1 MDPIK
6 AAHLEI
12 AKELF
17 LHNVKDFDVVAVA
30 RMAADDP
37 KRVESA
43 LGAAAAFAYQAAEAF
58 AYVYRFEDLTGE

>member
-17 LHNVKDFDVVAVA
+17 LHNVRDFDIAAAA

-37 KRVESA
+37 KRVESV
-43 LGAAAAFAYQAAEAF
+43 LGAAATFAWQAAEAF

>member
-17 LHNVKDFDVVAVA
+17 LHNVKDFDIVATA

-37 KRVESA
+37 KKVESA

-58 AYVYRFEDLTGE
+58 AYVYRYEDLAGD

>member
-17 LHNVKDFDVVAVA
+17 LHNVKDFDIVAVA
-30 RMAADDP
+30 GMAADDP

-43 LGAAAAFAYQAAEAF
+43 FSAAAAFAYQAAEAF
-58 AYVYRFEDLTGE
+58 AYVYRFEDLSGE